1 MNFCASILVYEKADQ
16 LVFRTLE
23 QETGEMQFF
32 CENGKDFLPIP
43 LSYVQNTDIL
53 VFIKGMESGMAEIAR
68 PEFCAFNDRP
78 SGRRS
83 HANFGTTAPR
93 DRAGLCSAHDSG

>member
-1 MNFCASILVYEKADQ
+1 
-16 LVFRTLE
+16 
-23 QETGEMQFF
+23 MQFF
-32 CENGKDFLPIP
+32 CENGKNFLPIP

-53 VFIKGMESGMAEIAR
+53 VFIKGMESGMAGIAR
-68 PEFCAFNDRP
+68 SEFCAFNDRS

>member
-53 VFIKGMESGMAEIAR
+53 VFTIGMAPGTAGIAR
-68 PEFCAFNDRP
+68 SEVLR
-78 SGRRS
+78 G
-83 HANFGTTAPR
+83 
-93 DRAGLCSAHDSG
+93 